1 MSKISIIILGLIA
14 VVSNS
19 FAQHVSNPQMG
30 ADSTSIGYNA
40 AMGQLLPKGTV
51 NNAPTQII
59 NMSLNSFIV
68 NGPQVCGPN
77 SGLVSVAACP
87 AGRHLKGGGYRL
99 TYWNTQ
105 NYLNAPDASFPLDS
119 FSWVVYPN
127 GQSSCFISY
136 AVCE

>member
-19 FAQHVSNPQMG
+19 FAQRVSNPQMG

-68 NGPQVCGPN
+68 NGPQVCGIPY
-77 SGLVSVAACP
+77 VSVATCP

-99 TYWNTQ
+99 TYWGNH
-105 NYLNAPDASFPLDS
+105 LNAPDASFPLDS
-119 FSWVVYPN
+119 FSWAVYPN
-127 GQSSCFISY
+127 GNKSSCFISY

>member
-14 VVSNS
+14 VVPNT
-19 FAQHVSNPQMG
+19 FAQRVVNAAMG

-51 NNAPTQII
+51 NYAPTQFI

-68 NGPQVCGPN
+68 NGPQVCGPLGN
-77 SGLVSVAACP
+77 GSVATCP

-99 TYWNTQ
+99 TYWNGK
-105 NYLNAPDASFPLDS
+105 NAPDASFPLDS
-119 FSWVVYPN
+119 FSWGVYPN
-127 GQSSCFISY
+127 GDNSCFISY

>member
-1 MSKISIIILGLIA
+1 M
-14 VVSNS
+14 VSNS

-30 ADSTSIGYNA
+30 ADSTSIGYTA

-68 NGPQVCGPN
+68 NGPQVCGIPY
-77 SGLVSVAACP
+77 VSVATCP

-99 TYWNTQ
+99 TIWGNR
-105 NYLNAPDASFPLDS
+105 LNAPDASFPLDS
-119 FSWVVYPN
+119 FSWAVYPN
-127 GQSSCFISY
+127 GDKSSCFISY

>member
-19 FAQHVSNPQMG
+19 FAQRVSNPQMG

-68 NGPQVCGPN
+68 NGPQVCGIPY
-77 SGLVSVAACP
+77 VSVATCP

-99 TYWNTQ
+99 THWGNS
-105 NYLNAPDASFPLDS
+105 LNAPDASFPLDS
-119 FSWVVYPN
+119 FSWAVYPN
-127 GQSSCFISY
+127 GDKSSCFISY

>member
-1 MSKISIIILGLIA
+1 MSKISIIILGLIT
-14 VVSNS
+14 VMSNS
-19 FAQHVSNPQMG
+19 FAQRVSNPQMG

-40 AMGQLLPKGTV
+40 AMGQPLPTGTV
-51 NNAPTQII
+51 NHAPTQII

-68 NGPQVCGPN
+68 NGPQVCGPIN
-77 SGLVSVAACP
+77 GLVSIATCP

-99 TYWNTQ
+99 TYWNTKSRF
-105 NYLNAPDASFPLDS
+105 NAPDASFPLDS